1 MVSVKFDIL
10 TLNLSQKSVCDFPL
24 YIFFLFFSSTVFP
37 HFFFLILLNDMASLP
52 VYEGPVDV
60 LRFGLKSL
68 ESGANAP
75 HPVAQLQKLQ
85 VDAEW
90 AGKMDMVRRT
100 YGSHMAMRLSTE
112 RALLSRDH
120 RLPGLQSTHAGL
132 NTLTGAD
139 TRIDFTDYLSG
150 TDTFHCLHFRF
161 LRTDRTCSLF
171 PQIPR

>member
-1 MVSVKFDIL
+1 
-10 TLNLSQKSVCDFPL
+10 
-24 YIFFLFFSSTVFP
+24 
-37 HFFFLILLNDMASLP
+37 MASLP
-52 VYEGPVDV
+52 VYEGPVDI

-68 ESGANAP
+68 ESGTNAP

-85 VDAEW
+85 ADAEW

-139 TRIDFTDYLSG
+139 TKIDFTDFLSG
-150 TDTFHCLHFRF
+150 TTTTPLFDAAHPLP
-161 LRTDRTCSLF
+161 LIALTCSGFILSF
-171 PQIPR
+171 FSRPRDEARRPED